1 MQKLTI
7 IIFLLFFYSFNGFT
21 QETSFMI
28 YDSIS
33 VSIGGIDLKNPWAGG
48 LNASQFN
55 KVDLD
60 GDGKEDLAVFD
71 RTTQKLSTF
80 LNVNNDFKYAPEYE
94 DLFPK
99 MQYWMLLADYN
110 CDGKKDLFFGTNS
123 GITSYRNVTEDGD
136 KVSWELAKD
145 PIKTT
150 GFSGGSLTLK
160 VDITDVPAIV
170 DLDNDGDLDILNFI
184 PSVGGRVEYHKNLS
198 MENTG
203 NCDNLEF
210 QKITNRWG
218 DFEECGTCDSY
229 IFGNETSC
237 RVAQINHAG
246 SALLA
251 LDMDDD
257 GDKDLILGEVS
268 CNHLVYFENK
278 GDENEAVFD
287 TVILNIPISQP
298 VNFHVFPASFF
309 EDVDF
314 DGKKDLLV
322 SPNLFANDVGFMTN
336 FSQSNWYYKNIG
348 TNETPNFNFE
358 KKDFLQNEMIDLGEG
373 ASPALLDADADGDLD
388 LFIANKGDQQSDSSF
403 YATIKLFEN
412 TGSDLL
418 PAFELVNVDYLGLST
433 LNFIELKPQFTDLN
447 NDGKIDLVFTSLVKN
462 SSDLAIRYLLN
473 EAATSTDPPVFNLDN
488 IQLINLAIE
497 RLDEV
502 HFIDL
507 DADNDQD
514 LLLGKNR
521 GGELIQYE
529 NTGDLNFTK
538 VRSAVGGIGFDNT
551 KRELSLDVAD
561 MDGDELPDLITGD
574 RSGEIMVYS
583 NFINDLEGTFS
594 PIENLFFNNT
604 LGKNVNHNFGTGIYP
619 VAYQKNL
626 ILGSEAGG
634 LTFLKNK
641 NIVSGIDDPKVTFN
655 VQVFPN
661 PAKSSFKISTDET
674 LSFQIFDILGREIS
688 KPQSISPNYEIQ
700 IQTQSWVSGL
710 YFIKFQKGHYSF
722 SKKIIIGN

>member
-1 MQKLTI
+1 MQKQT
-7 IIFLLFFYSFNGFT
+7 LFFILLLSYSFHGFT
-21 QETSFMI
+21 QETSFVF
-28 YDSIS
+28 YDSIE
-33 VSIGGIDLKNPWAGG
+33 VSIGGESLKNAWAGG
-48 LNASQFN
+48 LNASQFS
-55 KVDLD
+55 KVDLN
-60 GDGKEDLAVFD
+60 GDGSEDLVVFD

-80 LNVNNDFKYAPEYE
+80 LSQNNEFSYAPEYE

-99 MQYWMLLADYN
+99 FQFWMLLVDYN

-123 GITSYRNVTEDGD
+123 GITAYTNIAEEGENVA
-136 KVSWELAKD
+136 WELAKD
-145 PIKTT
+145 PIKST

-160 VDITDVPAIV
+160 VDITDIPAIV
-170 DLDNDGDLDILNFI
+170 DIDNDGDLDILNFI
-184 PSVGGRVEYHKNLS
+184 PTVGGRVEYHKNLS
-198 MENTG
+198 MENFG

-237 RVAQINHAG
+237 RVAKTNHAG

-287 TVILNIPISQP
+287 SAILDIPITKP
-298 VNFHVFPASFF
+298 VNFHVFPASFY

-314 DGKKDLLV
+314 DGKNDLLV
-322 SPNLFANDVGFMTN
+322 SPNLFSNDAGFMTN

-348 TNETPNFNFE
+348 TNAIPEFNFE

-373 ASPALLDADADGDLD
+373 ASPAMADADGDGDLD
-388 LFIANKGDQQSDSSF
+388 LFVANKGDQQSDSSF

-412 TGSDLL
+412 TGSDLQ
-418 PAFELVNVDYLGLST
+418 PAFELNNVDYLGLSQ
-433 LNFIELKPQFTDLN
+433 LNFIEIKPQFADLN
-447 NDGKIDLVFTSLVKN
+447 NDGKTDFVFTALVKN
-462 SSDLAIRYLLN
+462 TSDLAIRYMLN
-473 EAATSTDPPVFNLDN
+473 EAANPADPPIFQLEN
-488 IQLINLAIE
+488 IQLIDVDIE
-497 RLDEV
+497 RLDEA
-502 HFIDL
+502 HFADL
-507 DADNDQD
+507 DNDNDMD

-538 VRSAVGGIGFDNT
+538 VRSAAGGIGFDNT

-561 MDGDELPDLITGD
+561 MDGDDLPDLITGD
-574 RSGEIMVYS
+574 RSGEFKVYT
-583 NFINDLEGTFS
+583 NFIEDLDGTFTA
-594 PIENLFFNNT
+594 IENLFFNNT
-604 LGKNVNHNFGTGIYP
+604 LGKNIQHHFGSGIFP
-619 VAYQKNL
+619 IAYEKNL
-626 ILGSEAGG
+626 IIGSEAGG

-641 NIVSGIDDPKVTFN
+641 SIVSGIDDPKVAFK

-661 PAKSSFKISTDET
+661 PAKNSFKISSAET
-674 LSFQIFDILGREIS
+674 LSFQIFDLLGRTIS
-688 KPQSISPNYEIQ
+688 KPQVISPDSEVN
-700 IQTQSWVSGL
+700 IQTEYWVAGL
-710 YFIKFQKGHYSF
+710 YLIKFQKGNYSF
-722 SKKIIIGN
+722 SEKIIIKK